1 MQEQSP
7 NNYLQLSYHLHNL
20 GTFAKSAA
28 FLPYIMIFS
37 FQATNV
43 SPLSPRPLKCVFLP
57 HLTPQISYCRQ
68 AMPFSAREVSQNML
82 MASWKRLA
90 ALWGKPG
97 NERKAQTLRTF
108 ELGRDCDF
116 SFPLR
121 KHQPK
126 HLINSGVLS
135 ANQYLE
141 TWCKKSDLTKT
152 IFPCKKDCS
161 ARFEGLFTLTPHL
174 LSDHTPC
181 TLAQI
186 HPAQTIE
193 DGGWTH
199 TLETVEQQSMEP
211 SGLEGMRCW
220 VLDDIGWHWK
230 LYMEATSSVMDIWL
244 QTISMRI
251 EELCSRPISFCL
263 SQATL
268 HFSFPNC
275 LRECRMKGK
284 FKGPTKR

>member
-141 TWCKKSDLTKT
+141 T
-152 IFPCKKDCS
+152 
-161 ARFEGLFTLTPHL
+161 
-174 LSDHTPC
+174 
-181 TLAQI
+181 
-186 HPAQTIE
+186 
-193 DGGWTH
+193 
-199 TLETVEQQSMEP
+199 
-211 SGLEGMRCW
+211 
-220 VLDDIGWHWK
+220 
-230 LYMEATSSVMDIWL
+230 
-244 QTISMRI
+244 
-251 EELCSRPISFCL
+251 
-263 SQATL
+263 
-268 HFSFPNC
+268 
-275 LRECRMKGK
+275 
-284 FKGPTKR
+284 